1 MANIAKV
8 KKWDIANGIGI
19 RTSIFFSGCDF
30 HCPGCFNS
38 EIWDFDIGEQFTR
51 EFYES
56 VIKPTI
62 NEHVSGISLLGGE
75 PLHPKNI
82 RAARQLCE
90 WFKQDFPEKSIWLW
104 TGYSFEEVVTLKP
117 YNGNTAMDMNVLLDL
132 VDVIIDGQFIESE
145 KDLTLH
151 WRGSRN
157 QRVIDL
163 QKSLAK
169 HEIVLYSD

>member
-8 KKWDIANGIGI
+8 KEWDIANGRGI

-30 HCPGCFNS
+30 HCPSCFNS
-38 EIWDFDIGEQFTR
+38 EIWYFDIGEQFTR

-82 RAARQLCE
+82 RATRQLCE

-104 TGYSFEEVVTLKP
+104 TGYSFEEIVTLKP

>member
-8 KKWDIANGIGI
+8 KKWDIANGRGI

-82 RAARQLCE
+82 RATRQLCE

-169 HEIVLYSD
+169 HEIVLYLD

>member
-1 MANIAKV
+1 MVNIAKV
-8 KKWDIANGIGI
+8 KKWDIANGRGI

-30 HCPGCFNS
+30 HCPSCFNS
-38 EIWDFDIGEQFTR
+38 EIWDFDIGGCFTR

-56 VIKPTI
+56 EIKPTI

>member
-1 MANIAKV
+1 MANIVKV
-8 KKWDIANGIGI
+8 KKWDIANGRGI

-38 EIWDFDIGEQFTR
+38 EIWDFDIGGCFTR

-82 RAARQLCE
+82 RATRQLCE
-90 WFKQDFPEKSIWLW
+90 WFKQDFLEKSIWLW

-117 YNGNTAMDMNVLLDL
+117 YNGNTAMDMDVLLDL

>member
-8 KKWDIANGIGI
+8 KKWDIANGRGI

-82 RAARQLCE
+82 RATRQLCE

-104 TGYSFEEVVTLKP
+104 TGYLFEEVVTLKP
-117 YNGNTAMDMNVLLDL
+117 YNGNTTMDMNVLLDL
-132 VDVIIDGQFIESE
+132 VDVIIDGQFIGSE

>member
-1 MANIAKV
+1 MAEV
-8 KKWDIANGIGI
+8 S

-30 HCPGCFNS
+30 HCPSCFNS
-38 EIWDFDIGEQFTR
+38 EIWDFDIGGCFTR

-56 VIKPTI
+56 EIKPTI

-145 KDLTLH
+145 KDLTLR